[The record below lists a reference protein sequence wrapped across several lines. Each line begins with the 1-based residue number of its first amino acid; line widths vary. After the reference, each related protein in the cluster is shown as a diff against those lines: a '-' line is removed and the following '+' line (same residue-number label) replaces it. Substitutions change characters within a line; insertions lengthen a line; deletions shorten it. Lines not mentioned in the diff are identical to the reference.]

1 MNVFQII
8 SSTDKKKKKSFL
20 MLEVYTAHSWKAIQ
34 CDKSKCEINISRL
47 MNIMEKF
54 WSRVGF
60 KFVLGTKYVI
70 M

>member
-1 MNVFQII
+1 MNVFQIT
-8 SSTDKKKKKSFL
+8 SSTDKKKRVFL
-20 MLEVYTAHSWKAIQ
+20 CLKCTLLAAGKQFQ
-34 CDKSKCEINISRL
+34 CDKSKCEMNLSRL
-47 MNIMEKF
+47 TNIMEKF